1 MVVVHTFN
9 PITQQAEAGGVLS
22 LRLAQ
27 STQQAPGHP
36 VIHREKLSHTHKK
49 TTIKQTNKQTNT
61 RQTQPS
67 KTKTTNLKLILHH
80 ERMYLEHVYAYID
93 RRFSIL

>member
-9 PITQQAEAGGVLS
+9 PNTQQAEAGGVLS

-49 TTIKQTNKQTNT
+49 THHKTNKQTNKQTSET
-61 RQTQPS
+61 HSPPKQKQQT
-67 KTKTTNLKLILHH
+67 
-80 ERMYLEHVYAYID
+80 
-93 RRFSIL
+93 

>member
-1 MVVVHTFN
+1 LYKVVVVHTFN

-49 TTIKQTNKQTNT
+49 TTIKQTNKQTNKH
-61 RQTQPS
+61 QTNTALQNKNNKP
-67 KTKTTNLKLILHH
+67 KT
-80 ERMYLEHVYAYID
+80 YFAP
-93 RRFSIL
+93 